1 MLVLNRS
8 QSDLLEGC
16 LHALSVLGTGGQVLD
31 LRVLG
36 QEVLDRRFLDL
47 SLLLAID
54 LVPDE
59 DEWELLGFLGCA
71 LIEELSD
78 PGLDV
83 IEGLPNPILTRLLV
97 IS

>member
-1 MLVLNRS
+1 M
-8 QSDLLEGC
+8 
-16 LHALSVLGTGGQVLD
+16 LD

-59 DEWELLGFLGCA
+59 DEWELLRFLGCA

>member
-1 MLVLNRS
+1 M
-8 QSDLLEGC
+8 
-16 LHALSVLGTGGQVLD
+16 LD
-31 LRVLG
+31 LGVLG
-36 QEVLDRRFLDL
+36 QEVLDGRFLDF

-59 DEWELLGFLGCA
+59 DEWELLGFLGRA
-71 LIEELSD
+71 LIKELSD

-83 IEGLPNPILTRLLV
+83 VEGLPNPIGTRLLV